1 MHDFQNVV
9 YDCWFTPYRR
19 VTNNDSSGFEHVMV
33 GEEKDGKITG
43 LHNWIQYY
51 VEEKKGNID
60 YLGWVGKQDQNNGDD
75 VNLVSVAFAW
85 ADDDPETE
93 IKPMST
99 SERMA
104 LPARR
109 PACLPVLACCPA
121 TTAAWLAPVASPVCT
136 VCKHLPVC
144 SARGL
149 QRRVGDGC
157 ADNGLLG
164 GCCGK
169 LWPKRLR

>member
-93 IKPMST
+93 VKPMST

-104 LPARR
+104 LPARL
-109 PACLPVLACCPA
+109 PACLPACSCVLPCHHCRLAGTSCLTRLHCLQTPPRVQCSW
-121 TTAAWLAPVASPVCT
+121 AAASSGRWL
-136 VCKHLPVC
+136 
-144 SARGL
+144 R
-149 QRRVGDGC
+149 
-157 ADNGLLG
+157 
-164 GCCGK
+164 
-169 LWPKRLR
+169 